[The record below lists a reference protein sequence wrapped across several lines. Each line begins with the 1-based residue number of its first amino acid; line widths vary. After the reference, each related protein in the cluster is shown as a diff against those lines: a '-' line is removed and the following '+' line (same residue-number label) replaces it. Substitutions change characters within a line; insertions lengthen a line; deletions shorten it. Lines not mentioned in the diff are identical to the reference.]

1 MLSALKKATL
11 PPPPH
16 FFALLGPSFILLGL
30 GMGSGELILWPHLA
44 ANWGLGIIWGAVL
57 GITLQFFMNM
67 EIERYALVTGES
79 IFVGFARKFRF
90 LPLWFIVSTL
100 LPWMWP
106 GIIGSS
112 AFLVAH
118 LTGLDTKLLSIFM
131 LVLVGVLLTLG
142 PVLYKTEEVLQR
154 TIIILGVPFIFVLTL
169 ILAKGS
175 DWVSLAQGLI
185 GNGDGYWFLPVGPD
199 LIGVGISLASF
210 LGAFAYA
217 GAGGNLNLAQSFYVK
232 EKGYGM
238 GRYSGRITSIL
249 TGPPAGEA
257 GKKVELEGTTFEANE
272 ENVSR
277 FRKWW
282 KMINIEHLA
291 VFWFTGAFGMLL
303 LSLLAYSTVFGLSA
317 TGLNFLI
324 AEAGVI
330 SLKTLPIIGTF
341 FLGVAALMLFST
353 QVGVFDTTSRILTE
367 NLSLLS
373 KKYFPTTQIPRNF
386 YLFLWLQILLGV
398 IIFALDFAEPLTLVI
413 IGAVLNAFAMFVH
426 VGLTLWLNLTSLEKP
441 LRPSLL
447 RIGAMAV
454 AFLFL
459 GGFSLFTLINY
470 L

>member
-1 MLSALKKATL
+1 MLMLARLKKAQL
-11 PPPPH
+11 PPPPR

-30 GMGSGELILWPHLA
+30 GFGSGELVLWPHLA

-79 IFVGFARKFRF
+79 IFVGFARKFRL
-90 LPLWFIVSTL
+90 LPLWFIASTL
-100 LPWMWP
+100 IPWMWP

-118 LTGLDTKLLSIFM
+118 LTGLDFKLLSISM
-131 LVLVGVLLTLG
+131 LVLVGILLTLG
-142 PVLYKTEEVLQR
+142 PVLYKTEEVFQR

-175 DWVSLAQGLI
+175 DWLSLAQGLI
-185 GNGDGYWFLPVGPD
+185 GNGDGYWFLPVGIP
-199 LIGVGISLASF
+199 LASF

-249 TGPPAGEA
+249 TG
-257 GKKVELEGTTFEANE
+257 KKESVELEGTTFECNPE
-272 ENVSR
+272 GLNCFKR
-277 FRKWW
+277 WW
-282 KMINIEHLA
+282 KLINIEHLI
-291 VFWFTGAFGMLL
+291 VFWFTGAFGMIL
-303 LSLLAYSTVFGLSA
+303 LSLLAYSTVFGLKI
-317 TGLNFLI
+317 TGINFLLE
-324 AEAGVI
+324 EASVISNQTLPAVGVI
-330 SLKTLPIIGTF
+330 
-341 FLGVAALMLFST
+341 FLVVAALMLFST
-353 QVGVFDTTSRILTE
+353 QTGVMDTTSRILTE
-367 NLSLLS
+367 NLALVS
-373 KKYFPTTQIPRNF
+373 KKYFPTTTIRRNF
-386 YLFLWLQILLGV
+386 YLFLWLQIILGV

-413 IGAVLNAFAMFVH
+413 TGAVLNAFAMFVH

-441 LRPSLL
+441 LRPSIL

-459 GGFSLFTLINY
+459 GGFSLFTIVNTL
-470 L
+470 

>member
-1 MLSALKKATL
+1 MLAQLKKATL
-11 PPPPH
+11 PPPPR
-16 FFALLGPSFILLGL
+16 FLALLGPSFILLGL

-79 IFVGFARKFRF
+79 IFVGFARKLRF
-90 LPLWFIVSTL
+90 LPLWFIASTL

-118 LTGLDTKLLSIFM
+118 LTGLDTKLLSISM
-131 LVLVGVLLTLG
+131 LVLVGLLLTLG
-142 PVLYKTEEVLQR
+142 PVLYKTEEIFQR
-154 TIIILGVPFIFVLTL
+154 TIIMLGVPFIFVLTL

-175 DWVSLAQGLI
+175 DWVSLAQGSI
-185 GNGDGYWFLPVGPD
+185 GRGDGYWFLP
-199 LIGVGISLASF
+199 LGIPLASF

-238 GRYSGRITSIL
+238 GKYSGRITSIL
-249 TGPPAGEA
+249 TG
-257 GKKVELEGTTFEANE
+257 KKESIELEGTTFEANE
-272 ENVSR
+272 ESVSR

-303 LSLLAYSTVFGLSA
+303 LSLLAYSTVFGLPA
-317 TGLNFLI
+317 TGLNFLV

-330 SLKTLPIIGTF
+330 SLKTMPIIGTF
-341 FLGVAALMLFST
+341 FLGVASLMLFST
-353 QVGVFDTTSRILTE
+353 QTGVMDTTSRILTE

-373 KKYFPTTQIPRNF
+373 RKYFPTTTIQRNF

-447 RIGAMAV
+447 RISAMAI

-459 GGFSLFTLINY
+459 GGFSLFTIVNTL
-470 L
+470 